1 MPQIVLQF
9 KPSLCNV
16 ANQLL
21 CFFCRVLAGPC
32 LSAIRRVHVGDGPT
46 RLLRPGRGVEGAR
59 RGQQRPLP
67 GLVLRQLVLRVMYH
81 MPPGRAGV
89 MCDEQID
96 TVFGDC
102 SGVLFVALAL
112 GVGSSTSMKTQV
124 DTMYILIS
132 AASI

>member
-1 MPQIVLQF
+1 
-9 KPSLCNV
+9 
-16 ANQLL
+16 
-21 CFFCRVLAGPC
+21 
-32 LSAIRRVHVGDGPT
+32 
-46 RLLRPGRGVEGAR
+46 
-59 RGQQRPLP
+59 
-67 GLVLRQLVLRVMYH
+67 MYH